1 MSTHSERHGDS
12 KVFTGFRT
20 REVYPKWTHQCQDSL
35 SAHPLTTFPPVIR
48 IAISL
53 AAYQAIARPFLAAH
67 RIKVKLA
74 LFNEIANSG
83 EDTRSAA
90 ESRRT

>member
-1 MSTHSERHGDS
+1 VLFLLPGQAGERDPAEDGERKLEAMAAARRPCAAPPS
-12 KVFTGFRT
+12 A
-20 REVYPKWTHQCQDSL
+20 SL
-35 SAHPLTTFPPVIR
+35 L
-48 IAISL
+48 
-53 AAYQAIARPFLAAH
+53 LAAH